1 MAFDIDVLLVFADKD
16 NNANKTEIGWVSQF
30 KKFLELM
37 LNQVLG
43 EKCKILLKAEHDPI
57 TAPALKNIGV
67 LVAVLSK
74 EFIQSGQ
81 CLDNV
86 EQFSQSNHATD
97 KIHNRLFKVFKTPL
111 NLQEQPPRLR
121 DLIGYDMYQL
131 DPESGEVKEY
141 TDYFSTEA
149 ERQYWM
155 KMVDLAY
162 DIYDSLIS
170 LKNLESKGEVKN
182 IFRRKTIYLAE
193 TGHDLS
199 VQRNIIKRELQRH
212 GYIVLPNQTLP
223 GNATDLEKVVK
234 RDLIDSNMSIH
245 LIGTA
250 YGEIPEG
257 SDRSVVDIQNKLAAE
272 KSVEAK
278 ERSEDFTRLIWIS
291 PNLNNAS
298 ERQKGFIENI
308 KRDIEAQEG
317 AEILQTPLED
327 FKNIMREE
335 LVDNSNER
343 KVVLEDGTGKSLYL
357 MHDKVDDSEIAP
369 LKEAIEKSGF
379 KVLLPEFEGE
389 LLELRKKHIDNLRNF
404 DAAII
409 YKGKVNEQWV
419 RMKALDLLKA
429 PGFGRKKPIIGKAI
443 VTTPGSKMNF
453 ESFKNQNLRVIES
466 DPGRPNE
473 SLKSFLQEFNA

>member
-1 MAFDIDVLLVFADKD
+1 MQFDIDVLIVFADKD
-16 NNANKTEIGWVSQF
+16 NEAKKNELGWVSQF

-43 EKCKILLKAEHDPI
+43 EKSKILLKAEYDAI
-57 TAPALKNIGV
+57 TAPNLNKVGV
-67 LVAVLSK
+67 MVNVLSK
-74 EFIQSGQ
+74 EFITSGQ
-81 CLDNV
+81 CLDVV
-86 EQFSQSNHATD
+86 EAFCKSNESAD
-97 KIHNRLFKVFKTPL
+97 RLHNRVFKIFKTPL
-111 NLQEQPPRLR
+111 TLTEQPPRLR
-121 DLIGYDMYQL
+121 ELIGYDMYQL
-131 DPESGEVKEY
+131 DPDSGEIREY

-162 DIYDSLIS
+162 DIYDSLIW
-170 LKNLESKGEVKN
+170 LKNHGKNESKSYK
-182 IFRRKTIYLAE
+182 RKIIYLAE

-223 GNATDLEKVVK
+223 GNFNELDKLVRKDLLE
-234 RDLIDSNMSIH
+234 SNLSIH
-245 LIGTA
+245 LIGSA

-257 SDRSVVDIQNKLAAE
+257 TDKSVVDIQNKLAADR
-272 KSVEAK
+272 SIDAK
-278 ERSEDFTRLIWIS
+278 KAKEDFTRLIWIS
-291 PNLNNAS
+291 PNMSNAS
-298 ERQKGFIENI
+298 EKQKGFIENI
-308 KRDIEAQEG
+308 KRDVEAQEG

-335 LVDNSNER
+335 LVDAHADR
-343 KVVLEDGTGKSLYL
+343 KILIEDNTGKSVYL
-357 MHDKVDDSEIAP
+357 MHDRVDDSDIKP
-369 LKEAIEKSGF
+369 LKEAIERSGF
-379 KVLLPEFEGE
+379 RVLLPEFEGE
-389 LLELRKKHIDNLRNF
+389 LLDLRKKHIDNLRNF

-443 VTTPGSKMNF
+443 VTTSGSKMNTD
-453 ESFKNQNLRVIES
+453 SFKSQNLRVIES
-466 DPGRPNE
+466 DPNRALE
-473 SLKSFLQEFNA
+473 SLKSLLAEFNA

>member
-1 MAFDIDVLLVFADKD
+1 MVFDIDVLIVFADKD
-16 NNANKTEIGWVSQF
+16 NDAKKSKLGWVSQF

-43 EKCKILLKAEHDPI
+43 EKSKILLKAEYDAI
-57 TAPALKNIGV
+57 TAPKLQNVGV
-67 LVAVLSK
+67 MISVLSK
-74 EFIQSGQ
+74 DFTESGQ
-81 CLDNV
+81 CLDVV
-86 EQFSQSNHATD
+86 EAFSKANQTND
-97 KIHNRLFKVFKTPL
+97 RLHNRLFKVFKTPL
-111 NLQEQPPRLR
+111 TLQEQPPKLR
-121 DLIGYDMYQL
+121 ELIGYDMYQL
-131 DPESGEVKEY
+131 DADSGDIREY
-141 TDYFSTEA
+141 TDYFSTDA

-162 DIYDSLIS
+162 DIYDSLVF
-170 LKNLESKGEVKN
+170 LKNQGTKAEVKN
-182 IFRRKTIYLAE
+182 LYKRKIIYLAE

-223 GNATDLEKVVK
+223 GNAVELEKVVQ
-234 RDLIDSNMSIH
+234 RDLSESNLSIH
-245 LIGTA
+245 LIGSA
-250 YGEIPEG
+250 YGEIPDG
-257 SDRSVVDIQNKLAAE
+257 TDRSVVDIQNKMAAE
-272 KSVEAK
+272 KSMEAK
-278 ERSEDFTRLIWIS
+278 QTKAEFMRLIWIS
-291 PNLNNAS
+291 PNMNNAS
-298 ERQKGFIENI
+298 EKQKGFIENI
-308 KRDIEAQEG
+308 KRDVETQEG

-335 LVDNSNER
+335 LVESSSER
-343 KVVLEDGTGKSLYL
+343 KVVLEDSTGRSVYL
-357 MHDKVDDSEIAP
+357 MHDRVDDADILP

-389 LLELRKKHIDNLRNF
+389 LLELRQKHIDNLRNF

-443 VTTPGSKMNF
+443 VTTPGSVMNMD
-453 ESFKNQNLRVIES
+453 SFKSQNLRVIES
-466 DPGRPNE
+466 DPNRSVE
-473 SLKSFLQEFNA
+473 SLKSFLQEFNV